1 MVCRVKFQGSPEMKF
16 QHIRSK
22 GERTQVRR
30 TPDWSIRNIALGSFE
45 GGQGH
50 HEYHTEW
57 QQYQHLRTGMSQ
69 DAMRRH
75 EH

>member
-1 MVCRVKFQGSPEMKF
+1 MVCRVKLQGSPEMKF

-45 GGQGH
+45 GVKVTMNITRNG
-50 HEYHTEW
+50 
-57 QQYQHLRTGMSQ
+57 SNINI
-69 DAMRRH
+69 
-75 EH
+75 